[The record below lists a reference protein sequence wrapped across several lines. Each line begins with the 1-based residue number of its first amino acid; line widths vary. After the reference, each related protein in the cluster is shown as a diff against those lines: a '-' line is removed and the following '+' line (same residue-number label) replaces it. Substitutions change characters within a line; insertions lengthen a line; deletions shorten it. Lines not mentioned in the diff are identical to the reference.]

1 MPHSKREYDRLQTK
15 YENTYQRWRKVIG
28 ENKNIL
34 RKLDRRDD
42 TIAEL
47 KGEIKLLKAREAKL
61 LKATSEQQAE
71 AVNSQKKTRENT

>member
-1 MPHSKREYDRLQTK
+1 MAHSKREYDRLQTK

-34 RKLDRRDD
+34 RKLGRRDD

-47 KGEIKLLKAREAKL
+47 KREIKLLKVREAKSI
-61 LKATSEQQAE
+61 KASSEQQAE

>member
-1 MPHSKREYDRLQTK
+1 MAHSKREYDRLQTK

-28 ENKNIL
+28 QNKNIL
-34 RKLDRRDD
+34 RKLGRRDD

-47 KGEIKLLKAREAKL
+47 KREIKLLKVREAKSI
-61 LKATSEQQAE
+61 KANSEQQAE

>member
-1 MPHSKREYDRLQTK
+1 MAHSKREYDRLQTK

-34 RKLDRRDD
+34 RKLGRRDD

-47 KGEIKLLKAREAKL
+47 KREIKLLKVREAKSI
-61 LKATSEQQAE
+61 KATSEQQAE

>member
-1 MPHSKREYDRLQTK
+1 MAHSKREYDRLQTK

-34 RKLDRRDD
+34 RKLGRRDD

-47 KGEIKLLKAREAKL
+47 KREIKLLKVREAKSI
-61 LKATSEQQAE
+61 KANSEQQAE